1 MAESP
6 EDERDDE
13 FFNQVYGKEYTG
25 PPTLNTEKSLE
36 NSKLKKRSRKR
47 WQRYEFDEEQQ
58 ERYPNVVPTDFTSI

>member
-36 NSKLKKRSRKR
+36 NHKLKKRSRSSDNAVNLMRNNKNAI
-47 WQRYEFDEEQQ
+47 QMLC
-58 ERYPNVVPTDFTSI
+58 PLTSPV

>member
-6 EDERDDE
+6 ENERDDE

-36 NSKLKKRSRKR
+36 NSKLKKRSRFK
-47 WQRYEFDEEQQ
+47 
-58 ERYPNVVPTDFTSI
+58 

>member
-1 MAESP
+1 MAKSP

-36 NSKLKKRSRKR
+36 NSKLKKRSRSSDNAVNPMRNNK
-47 WQRYEFDEEQQ
+47 
-58 ERYPNVVPTDFTSI
+58 TLSKCCAH